1 MAIKAN
7 KDLIQRQAPIWQWTE
22 KDYFQGNSAIAEVD
36 LIAVEMERKW
46 GIGRLRLLISSEL
59 RAKFDSQRY
68 KFNMALS
75 SGTLPALLQ
84 ECERMQRAYRA
95 ADKAAAE
102 SGAKMLPEQ
111 WEVRLSD
118 GTLAIIVRGD
128 NEEALAAGRA
138 VDIAAGR
145 EASVWTLEEVAKLI
159 EQFGAKL
166 NPLMQMKRFFKG
178 AITELEVKPLDPV
191 KGMDELPLDATGEQL
206 DRAFGFIK

>member
-1 MAIKAN
+1 MAGKFKN
-7 KDLIQRQAPIWQWTE
+7 DLIERKAPVWQWTE
-22 KDYFQGNSAIAEVD
+22 KEYMQGNALISSVD

-46 GIGRLRLLISSEL
+46 GIGRLRLLIPTEL

-68 KFNMALS
+68 KFNTALN
-75 SGTLPALLQ
+75 SGTLAGLQQ

-95 ADKAAAE
+95 ADKAATD
-102 SGAKMLPEQ
+102 SGAKSLPEQ
-111 WEVRLSD
+111 WEVKLKD

-138 VDIAAGR
+138 EDIAAGR
-145 EASVWTLEEVAKLI
+145 EASVWTLEEVAMLI

-178 AITELEVKPLDPV
+178 ALTEVEVVREDPV
-191 KGMDELPLDATGEQL
+191 KHI
-206 DRAFGFIK
+206 DRPFDDSPEDVRKAMSL